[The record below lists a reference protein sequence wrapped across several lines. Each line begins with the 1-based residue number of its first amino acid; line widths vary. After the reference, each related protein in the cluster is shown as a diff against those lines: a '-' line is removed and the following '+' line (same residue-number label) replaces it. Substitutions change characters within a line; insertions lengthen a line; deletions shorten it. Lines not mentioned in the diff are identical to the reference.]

1 MRVADGL
8 LAIPFIILAVA
19 VSGVIGPSLT
29 TLILV
34 LGFTGWVSYARVTC
48 SEVLVL
54 RELDYVLAARVS
66 GRKQGAIM
74 VRHILPNV
82 MASAIIL
89 AALQVGVTIL
99 AESALSFLGLG
110 VQPPTVTWGLM
121 LADGRQYIGSA
132 WWMTTFP
139 GIAITITVLGVVFL
153 GDWLRDF

>member
-1 MRVADGL
+1 MTR
-8 LAIPFIILAVA
+8 
-19 VSGVIGPSLT
+19 SK
-29 TLILV
+29 
-34 LGFTGWVSYARVTC
+34 
-48 SEVLVL
+48 VLVL

-99 AESALSFLGLG
+99 AESALSFIRIGRPAADRHLG
-110 VQPPTVTWGLM
+110 PY
-121 LADGRQYIGSA
+121 AGRRSA
-132 WWMTTFP
+132 VYRQRLVDDDFS